1 MEDVPAGIM
10 CQCVSVSVGTFLIDT
25 FFVSMG
31 RSDPPEASWIPAAS
45 SGANPALGMSIRKRF
60 VRFLCLLEHG
70 DGSLFQKAYVLVHVL
85 NGRHA
90 HSVYSGHGRGL
101 YFPGRP
107 APLRPANVQLRLG
120 ARGIRAYAPRSY
132 PARQVYV
139 GRGSGLRSRRE
150 RLPWKYS
157 PLP

>member
-1 MEDVPAGIM
+1 MPGNHLLLFTAGWALNDNNYFTGIK
-10 CQCVSVSVGTFLIDT
+10 FLFIH
-25 FFVSMG
+25 
-31 RSDPPEASWIPAAS
+31 
-45 SGANPALGMSIRKRF
+45 SIIIFILVNVYFHMKDI
-60 VRFLCLLEHG
+60 RFLMLISAV
-70 DGSLFQKAYVLVHVL
+70 GSCILMVERNAYVLVHVL